1 MAPTGSSSDDRW
13 VPLADKRAGTI
24 AVCTA
29 ACVSLAFI
37 LAFSSWV
44 AYLLYRHHTRVK
56 ALRVERETRAIR
68 FLASSHGI
76 LLGSLIFGDF
86 VQALGFSLSWAWVA
100 RGEIP
105 TAAYPTRLCKT
116 QSILIQIGDLG
127 SAFSSLVICL
137 NLLLILVFRITPA
150 TRWLM
155 VTLLIEWIIIGIL
168 ASVGP
173 ISRIG
178 KEGVPFYGPSG
189 SWCWVNSAYQLERL
203 LVHYLWVFIVAFFN
217 LLFYSIIAIYL
228 RYHDGG
234 RLASGP
240 LAQTANISRVMLIY
254 PVVYVATILPLS
266 IYRCAAMAGEHW
278 NIHILLGA
286 GAVFT
291 LSGAA
296 NCIIYAL
303 TRRLVSF
310 DGIGTAL
317 RRGSSSATA
326 GRGNESPS
334 LFRRGS
340 SATVGGP
347 LSPHSPQP
355 RAKIRFERGAFSLFF
370 RPDGTPYRPEAPPR
384 NSTFD
389 GIVVEV
395 ETVANVQEQDQAP
408 VPSAILAQR
417 EHAHAH
423 QPDPPRRPSKPEV
436 RWEDE
441 TPSSEDRPFGRL
453 EPRDSFEQLGLS
465 RTPSGAADS
474 DKLEMYHL

>member
-1 MAPTGSSSDDRW
+1 MAATGSSSDVRW

-24 AVCTA
+24 AVCAA

-56 ALRVERETRAIR
+56 AQRVEKETRAIR

-100 RGEIP
+100 RDEIP

-150 TRWLM
+150 TRWLL
-155 VTLLIEWIIIGIL
+155 VTLLVEWIIIGIL

-173 ISRIG
+173 LSRIG

-240 LAQTANISRVMLIY
+240 LAQTANVSRVMLIY

-278 NIHILLGA
+278 NNHILLAA

-317 RRGSSSATA
+317 RRGSASVS
-326 GRGNESPS
+326 GS
-334 LFRRGS
+334 RGS
-340 SATVGGP
+340 CICLTAYVFA
-347 LSPHSPQP
+347 L
-355 RAKIRFERGAFSLFF
+355 
-370 RPDGTPYRPEAPPR
+370 
-384 NSTFD
+384 
-389 GIVVEV
+389 
-395 ETVANVQEQDQAP
+395 
-408 VPSAILAQR
+408 PS
-417 EHAHAH
+417 
-423 QPDPPRRPSKPEV
+423 
-436 RWEDE
+436 
-441 TPSSEDRPFGRL
+441 
-453 EPRDSFEQLGLS
+453 
-465 RTPSGAADS
+465 
-474 DKLEMYHL
+474 